1 MIACNSIA
9 VISMFALKFVV
20 QLNMQKNRGGTMK
33 IIKQLSLLLLSI
45 ILILGVCGCMSNN
58 NSNKA
63 EKTKDVALEYLNENY
78 DDTFTAL
85 GYSDGDW
92 AYDYSTV
99 NFTSAKYS
107 KPVEVRVY
115 EIDEK
120 YSFKDD
126 YFKLYMENDAV
137 LFFENIVSKY
147 GKENEI
153 KVRFVSPELPDSL
166 STKATFLD
174 YVSSAKCNMEVYII
188 SSSAFNES
196 DINAILSDI
205 CNAKIMGNFRFIV
218 TTDKD
223 LLSAYGIS
231 EIVNEKADSII
242 EKKSYSINSSFK
254 VDNMRD

>member
-1 MIACNSIA
+1 MIWER
-9 VISMFALKFVV
+9 LKF
-20 QLNMQKNRGGTMK
+20 MK
-33 IIKQLSLLLLSI
+33 KYKQLFLLLISLFVI
-45 ILILGVCGCMSNN
+45 FGVCGCMANN

-63 EKTKDVALEYLNENY
+63 EKTKDIALEYLNENY

-107 KPVEVRVY
+107 KSVEVRVY

-137 LFFENIVSKY
+137 LFFKNIVSKY

-153 KVRFVSPELPDSL
+153 KVRFISPELPDSL
-166 STKATFLD
+166 STKATFSD
-174 YVSSAKCNMEVYII
+174 YVASAKCNMEVYII

-205 CNAKIMGNFRFIV
+205 CNAKIMGNFRFTV
-218 TTDKD
+218 TNDKD

-254 VDNMRD
+254 VVE